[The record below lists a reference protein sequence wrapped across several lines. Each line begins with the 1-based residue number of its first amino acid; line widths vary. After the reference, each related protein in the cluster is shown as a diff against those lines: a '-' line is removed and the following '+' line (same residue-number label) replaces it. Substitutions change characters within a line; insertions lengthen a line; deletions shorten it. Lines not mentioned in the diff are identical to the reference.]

1 MLPRPCRRCR
11 LGKKRLHPFRRENPS
26 THSHVEGKR
35 AFAFSSSLPLFFAA
49 STSRMIYTYMSKY
62 AWPFSTIQ
70 RNEVSKQRIPIL
82 TDCCLYTHS
91 QSNNI
96 SKNEFLTN
104 RSFNKK
110 RNTDKQE
117 FKKQAPNKEKLGK
130 KTISTK

>member
-1 MLPRPCRRCR
+1 MLPHPCPRCR
-11 LGKKRLHPFRRENPS
+11 PEKKRLHPFRRENPS
-26 THSHVEGKR
+26 THFHVEGKR

-70 RNEVSKQRIPIL
+70 RNEVSKQRFPIL
-82 TDCCLYTHS
+82 TDCCLYKHS

-96 SKNEFLTN
+96 SKNELLTN
-104 RSFNKK
+104 RNFNKNEIQTSK
-110 RNTDKQE
+110 SLKNRRLT
-117 FKKQAPNKEKLGK
+117 KKSLE